1 MRKTIRA
8 LLLLVVASVLR
19 AHAGTLAQFR
29 TAFGDIEV
37 ELFDQD
43 KPLTVSNFVQY
54 VKSGRFTDTFIHR
67 CVTNFVIQG
76 GGYYV
81 SNHNPTNV
89 SVTAV
94 PTYGRIPNEFG
105 VGPRFTNVY
114 GTIAMAKLAGDTNSA
129 TSQWYFNLANN
140 TDLDA
145 ANSNN
150 FFVVFGRVLRGTNAL
165 NAFTKFKPFVLGV
178 DTTNVVANFGG
189 AFTSFPLL
197 RSPVIISNVAYI
209 ADSSIAYTDISLL
222 SVQVSLAPEG
232 SRKISWNSIAG
243 LTNRVEF
250 TESFPPSPWQVLTNQ
265 IGTGTRMT
273 HLDNNTNAITRF
285 YRVVVNY

>member
-8 LLLLVVASVLR
+8 LLLLAVATVVPT
-19 AHAGTLAQFR
+19 HAGTLAQFR
-29 TAFGDIEV
+29 TVFGDIEV

-43 KPLTVSNFVQY
+43 KPVTVSNFVRY
-54 VKSGRFTDTFIHR
+54 VKSGRFKDTFIHR
-67 CVTNFVIQG
+67 CIPNFVIQG

-89 SVTAV
+89 SVAPI

-105 VGPRFTNVY
+105 VGRRFSNVY
-114 GTIAMAKLAGDTNSA
+114 GTIAMAKLGGDTNSA

-150 FFVVFGRVLRGTNAL
+150 FFVVFGRVLRGTNVL
-165 NAFTKFKPFVLGV
+165 NAFTRFRPYTLGV
-178 DTTNVVANFGG
+178 DTTNVVVNFGD
-189 AFTSFPLL
+189 AFASFPML
-197 RSPVIISNVAYI
+197 RSPVIISDVAYL
-209 ADSSIAYTDISLL
+209 ADSSIVYTDISLL
-222 SVQVSLAPEG
+222 NVQLNMAPGGDRE
-232 SRKISWNSIAG
+232 ISWNSIAV
-243 LTNRVEF
+243 LTNRLEF
-250 TESFPPSPWQVLTNQ
+250 TESFPPSPWRMLTSQ

-273 HLDNNTNAITRF
+273 HLDNNTNAIARF
-285 YRVVVNY
+285 YRVVVDY

>member
-1 MRKTIRA
+1 MRKIMRA
-8 LLLLVVASVLR
+8 LLLFVVATVVPT
-19 AHAGTLAQFR
+19 HAGTLAQFR

-43 KPLTVSNFVQY
+43 KPVTVSNFVQY

-67 CVTNFVIQG
+67 CLTNFVIQG

-89 SVTAV
+89 SIAGV

-105 VGPRFTNVY
+105 VGRRFSNVY
-114 GTIAMAKLAGDTNSA
+114 GTIAMAKLPGDTNSA

-145 ANSNN
+145 ADSNN
-150 FFVVFGRVLRGTNAL
+150 FFVVFGRILRGTNVL

-189 AFTSFPLL
+189 AFTSFPML

-222 SVQVSLAPEG
+222 NVQLSLAPG
-232 SRKISWNSIAG
+232 SGREISWNSITG
-243 LTNRVEF
+243 LTNRLEF
-250 TESFPPSPWQVLTNQ
+250 TERFSPPSWQVLTSQ

-273 HLDNNTNAITRF
+273 HLDNNTNAIARF